1 MDRFKKDLF
10 ELINRLKEIELYSPF
25 VDAYLQDTAFTRK
38 EIYRREVLTP
48 VKLLEVILNSNT
60 EKRRPLGK
68 VAIVVPKNALGI
80 PMAKAVAASH
90 LMGNETLLRL
100 PRQLSRA
107 EPIYRNLLS
116 ESLKGIEFSPP
127 TQSAK
132 DFLIECLK
140 APDIKAIVVYGDEV
154 WIDEYYPLARQ
165 TQTKF
170 IFEGP
175 GNDPL
180 IVLPDADLDEAVEG
194 AITCGLNNGGQSCS
208 ALERFFVHHAIAED
222 FTVLLLKRLSQLKL
236 GSPDD
241 LEVDIGP
248 IASSNLVGRIQR
260 QIQDAVDRGA
270 KLLKGGSTIEG
281 IFQGLPIL
289 EPTVLSRCTT
299 QMSVVRDE
307 TFGPVFP
314 LLWFDETDLLIAMVD
329 DTRYGLNASVYG
341 TCPPELRFYLE
352 KTHRNVFFNSTAV
365 SPENRSQLWIDGGYK
380 RSGFIWEQ
388 TAQGYTH
395 REGRR
400 YLTQELSQAD

>member
-1 MDRFKKDLF
+1 MDRFRSDLL
-10 ELINRLKEIELYSPF
+10 ELINRLKEIEIHSPF
-25 VDAYLQDTAFTRK
+25 VDAYLQDTAFTRR

-48 VKLLEVILNSNT
+48 IKLLEVILNSNP
-60 EKRRPLGK
+60 EKRHPLGK
-68 VAIVVPKNALGI
+68 VAVVVPKNALGI

-90 LMGNETLLRL
+90 LVGNETLLRL

-107 EPIYRNLLS
+107 EPIYRNILS
-116 ESLKGIEFSPP
+116 ESLQGIEFAPP
-127 TQSAK
+127 TQSAR
-132 DFLIECLK
+132 DFLIDCLK
-140 APDIKAIVVYGDEV
+140 DPEIKAIVVYGDEV
-154 WIDEYYPLARQ
+154 WIDEYYPLAQQ

-180 IVLPDADLDEAVEG
+180 IILPDADLDAAVEG
-194 AITCGLNNGGQSCS
+194 AVTCGLNNGGQSCS
-208 ALERFFVHHAIAED
+208 ALERFFVHRSIAEE
-222 FTVLLLKRLSQLKL
+222 FTHRLLKRLDQLKL
-236 GSPDD
+236 GTPED

-248 IASSNLVGRIQR
+248 ISSLNLVRRIQR
-260 QIQDAVDRGA
+260 QIKNAVDQGA
-270 KLLKGGSTIEG
+270 KLLKGGAMAEG
-281 IFQGLPIL
+281 LFQGLPIL
-289 EPTVLSRCTT
+289 EPTVLSRCTP
-299 QMSVVRDE
+299 QMSVVCDE

-314 LLWFDETDLLIAMVD
+314 LLWFDETDLLIAMAD

-341 TCPPELRFYLE
+341 TCPPELKFYLE

-388 TAQGYTH
+388 TAQGYTQ